1 MPRRDDGTTIRY
13 EFQVFDT
20 PKGQV
25 IAAHLERLKE
35 EGGSVAAFVRD
46 ALFFYIQYQSQGANM
61 VSFSGPAGDFDTPQP
76 TPTSGF
82 STLPID
88 DGDDEMELEVREV
101 NDTTSAQNFLNS
113 VLGLVS

>member
-1 MPRRDDGTTIRY
+1 MPRRDDGTAIRY

-20 PKGQV
+20 PKGKV
-25 IAAHLERLKE
+25 IADRLERIKE
-35 EGGSVAAFVRD
+35 EGGSIAAFVRD
-46 ALFFYIQYQSQGANM
+46 ALFFYIQYQFQEPNIARSNGLED
-61 VSFSGPAGDFDTPQP
+61 GFDTPQS

-88 DGDDEMELEVREV
+88 DGDDEIELEVREV